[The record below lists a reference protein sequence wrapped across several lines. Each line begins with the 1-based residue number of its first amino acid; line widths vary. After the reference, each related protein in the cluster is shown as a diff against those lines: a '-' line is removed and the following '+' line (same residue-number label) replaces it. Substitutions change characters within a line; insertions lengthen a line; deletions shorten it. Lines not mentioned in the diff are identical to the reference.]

1 VTALSTALSRRVAWD
16 RIFRELSLVLPD
28 DVWLAT
34 LSAKAPVS
42 SSVPAAPAPVA
53 AGTTVAATEFT
64 LDGYTYSHPAVARL
78 LSRLS
83 VVPDLVNVQLQQST
97 LTKVGTS
104 KAVHFVIVA
113 DVRAPGSG
121 Q

>member
-1 VTALSTALSRRVAWD
+1 M
-16 RIFRELSLVLPD
+16 LPD

-42 SSVPAAPAPVA
+42 SSVPIAPAPAA
-53 AGTTVAATEFT
+53 AGTTVAATQFT

-78 LSRLS
+78 LSRLA
-83 VVPDLVNVQLQQST
+83 VIPDLVNVQLQQST
-97 LTKVGTS
+97 LTKVG
-104 KAVHFVIVA
+104 HRERRPLHHRRR
-113 DVRAPGSG
+113 RAAREAA